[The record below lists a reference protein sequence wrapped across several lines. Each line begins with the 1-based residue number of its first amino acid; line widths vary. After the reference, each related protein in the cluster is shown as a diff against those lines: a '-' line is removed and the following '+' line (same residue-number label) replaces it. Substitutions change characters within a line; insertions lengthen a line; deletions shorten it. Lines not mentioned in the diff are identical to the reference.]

1 MVLRRTNNANRYSG
15 PALLIPE
22 EGTGPIPVLVEFSV
36 KQRAGGLRS
45 WDGSISSR
53 SGGPLFLEPG
63 QFTLRLPDGR
73 EGIAMVNRVALNVG
87 SGGISE
93 TISFKGSGPSPLAD

>member
-1 MVLRRTNNANRYSG
+1 MVSTKANTSGYRG
-15 PALLIPE
+15 PALLIPK
-22 EGTGPIPVLVEFSV
+22 EGDEAIPVLVQFSV
-36 KQRAGGLRS
+36 KQRGGLRS

-93 TISFKGSGPSPLAD
+93 TISFQGSGPSPLAD